1 MPPTARLLLVDPDRR
16 SSDLLTKHLQVHGF
30 AISAVAST
38 DAAQQQLPAA
48 APQMLLISDAL
59 PDSAALVFTR
69 QLRAAANA
77 IPLVLLLSFDH
88 YSSRVAALEAGAD
101 DVLSRPFAIEELIA
115 RLRALLRRS
124 RMGLNHVDGVE
135 LHYRDLTVN
144 TDSRLVSRAST
155 PVKLTVKEYDLLL
168 HLLQHSEQVLSRK
181 DILLAVWGDSWVG
194 DDNLLD
200 VYIRYLRKKLERP
213 DLETLIHTVRGVG
226 FMLN

>member
-144 TDSRLVSRAST
+144 TDSRLVSRAAN

-168 HLLQHSEQVLSRK
+168 HLLQHREHVLSRQ
-181 DILLAVWGDSWVG
+181 DILLAVWGDNWVG

>member
-1 MPPTARLLLVDPDRR
+1 MPPTARLLLVDPDTR

-30 AISAVAST
+30 AISAVTST
-38 DAAQQQLPAA
+38 EAAQQQLEVA

-59 PDSAALVFTR
+59 PDRAALVFTR

-77 IPLVLLLSFDH
+77 IPLLLLLSLDH

-115 RLRALLRRS
+115 RLRALIRRS
-124 RMGLNHVDGVE
+124 RMGLNHVDGTE
-135 LHYRDLTVN
+135 LHYRDLKVN
-144 TDSRLVSRAST
+144 TDSRQVTRAGT
-155 PVKLTVKEYDLLL
+155 PIKLTVKEYDLLL
-168 HLLQHSEQVLSRK
+168 HLLQHREQVLSRK

-213 DLETLIHTVRGVG
+213 DLAPLIQTVRGVG
-226 FMLN
+226 FMLK